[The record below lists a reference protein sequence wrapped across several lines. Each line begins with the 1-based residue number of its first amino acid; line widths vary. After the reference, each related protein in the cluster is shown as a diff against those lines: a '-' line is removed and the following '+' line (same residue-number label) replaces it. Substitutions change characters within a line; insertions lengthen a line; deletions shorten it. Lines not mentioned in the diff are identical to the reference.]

1 MEKDLGSRRNEVH
14 SRTVKMRSISK
25 EKGQMEQRTVQPDVG
40 IKLLYFVCVFSL
52 GVLGF
57 VVVPTQVSMVQW
69 LLNDMTDSNWDL
81 VHKPT
86 EQKEQAYA
94 IFSWCKSGQSVLR

>member
-1 MEKDLGSRRNEVH
+1 M
-14 SRTVKMRSISK
+14 
-25 EKGQMEQRTVQPDVG
+25 VG
-40 IKLLYFVCVFSL
+40 LSYCILFVCFSL

-81 VHKPT
+81 VHNPPK
-86 EQKEQAYA
+86 QKEQAYA